1 MIDWRLQ
8 ATASM
13 TKPPSIDE
21 LFLRVVSEVELF
33 RQLDRPE
40 LAALLREATKAT
52 FAAGEIVYQEGED
65 GQAMYVVVQGS
76 FEVYRESVGE
86 RVVLAHVLPGEHCGE
101 IALLARRTRSAT
113 VRAVTDAVALRLTK
127 QALFA
132 HPDIAARL
140 MRNMARMLAVRLTD
154 ADEEIILHHGRAR
167 EAEAKVQAVEMQALR
182 SKGPQ
187 RRFFG

>member
-1 MIDWRLQ
+1 MPKP
-8 ATASM
+8 AT
-13 TKPPSIDE
+13 IDE

-33 RQLDRPE
+33 RQLERPE
-40 LAALLREATKAT
+40 ISALLREATKAT
-52 FAAGEIVYQEGED
+52 FGAGEIVYGEGED
-65 GQAMYVVVQGS
+65 GHAMYVVVQGS
-76 FEVYRESVGE
+76 FEVYRESGGE
-86 RVVLAHVLPGEHCGE
+86 RVVLAHILPGEHFGE
-101 IALLARRTRSAT
+101 IALIANRSRSAT

-132 HPDIAARL
+132 HPEIASRL

-154 ADEEIILHHGRAR
+154 ADDEIILHHSRAR
-167 EAEAKVQAVEMQALR
+167 EAEARVQAVEVQAMR